1 MLNDMEPDNN
11 KVETMLDDIDRLKA
25 EKCRLQERL
34 NAVRSERMR
43 KQAISAARSQKRAA
57 MEIMLANKGE
67 HLKMIQHRVAQ
78 DKAQFAAVR
87 KDIAAKRESIKQRH
101 AAVMI
106 KTYLCLVIIQ
116 QYVMTLGLYDFY
128 LFITVTGNNNVL

>member
-1 MLNDMEPDNN
+1 MEPDNN

-43 KQAISAARSQKRAA
+43 KQAISAALSQKRAA

-106 KTYLCLVIIQ
+106 NVFMPRYNPAVCNDF
-116 QYVMTLGLYDFY
+116 GLYDFY
-128 LFITVTGNNNVL
+128 LFITVTGNNSVL